1 MVVNVEIPEE
11 LAVRLHPI
19 KDRLPEIIELG
30 VRELNALNQ
39 SGYSGAAEV
48 LEFLAKL
55 PEPEEIVKL
64 RPSQTLQTQI
74 SELLEKNRNEGLTDE
89 EEEQWQRYEYLEHL
103 VRLAK
108 AEAMLKLRAAGPNV
122 KGFFYLNWAQAG

>member
-1 MVVNVEIPEE
+1 M
-11 LAVRLHPI
+11 
-19 KDRLPEIIELG
+19 
-30 VRELNALNQ
+30 
-39 SGYSGAAEV
+39 
-48 LEFLAKL
+48 
-55 PEPEEIVKL
+55 KL

-108 AEAMLKLRAAGPNV
+108 AEAMLKLKAA
-122 KGFFYLNWAQAG
+122 

>member
-1 MVVNVEIPEE
+1 MVVNIEIPEE

-39 SGYSGAAEV
+39 SGYSGAAEA

-55 PEPEEIVKL
+55 AEPEDIVKV

-74 SELLEKNRNEGLTDE
+74 SELLEKIRKEGLTDD
-89 EEEQWQRYEYLEHL
+89 EEEQCQRYEYLQHV
-103 VRLAK
+103 VRLATR
-108 AEAMLKLRAAGPNV
+108 EAMLK
-122 KGFFYLNWAQAG
+122 